1 MDMSAWSFL
10 PMGLML
16 GMLHALEPDHIAAVT
31 AMFQDKKGKR
41 SLISRALFWAMGHG
55 LALLIICSIAVGLG
69 VHISDRFTQSGEA
82 LIGLIIVGL
91 GIQVLWRLRKNK
103 VHAHVHE
110 HGGNK
115 HIHFHQH
122 EPKIIHSDATA
133 HEHSHKVWSM
143 PSAKNIKAMVIGLVH
158 GTAGSGGVMVLIMAS
173 TQSYLHSLEYL
184 ICFAIG
190 TLAGMGL
197 ISVALSWP
205 LALALNSAF
214 WVRQIAIAMIGTC
227 AILIGGNH
235 MLASFMNMAVQI

>member
-1 MDMSAWSFL
+1 
-10 PMGLML
+10 
-16 GMLHALEPDHIAAVT
+16 
-31 AMFQDKKGKR
+31 
-41 SLISRALFWAMGHG
+41 
-55 LALLIICSIAVGLG
+55 
-69 VHISDRFTQSGEA
+69 
-82 LIGLIIVGL
+82 
-91 GIQVLWRLRKNK
+91 
-103 VHAHVHE
+103 
-110 HGGNK
+110 
-115 HIHFHQH
+115 
-122 EPKIIHSDATA
+122 
-133 HEHSHKVWSM
+133 M

-158 GTAGSGGVMVLIMAS
+158 GTAGSGRVMVLIMAS

-235 MLASFMNMAVQI
+235 MLASFMNMAAQI